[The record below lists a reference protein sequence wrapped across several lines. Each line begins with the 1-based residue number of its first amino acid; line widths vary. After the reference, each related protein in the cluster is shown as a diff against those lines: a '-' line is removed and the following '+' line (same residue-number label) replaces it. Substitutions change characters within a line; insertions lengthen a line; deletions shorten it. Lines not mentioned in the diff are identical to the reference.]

1 MLAMS
6 ITTKLVWLFLFIG
19 VALLISFLRD
29 TRAKNKKVIFFG
41 DSLTQAG
48 IQPGGYIALMKG
60 MLAKQG
66 ITGLELVGAGIG
78 GNKVY
83 DLYLRMQE
91 DVIAQS
97 PGVVVIWI
105 GVNDVWHKSSHGTG
119 TDADKFDKFY
129 RAIIKK
135 LLENNIKVMLVTPAV
150 IGEKNDYGNQQDDD
164 LDKYSRVIRDIA
176 NDMNLPLCDLRALF
190 HLYEVNNNTANA
202 DKGILTSDGVHLNE
216 AGNKFVA
223 EEIWKVLKDVQ

>member
-176 NDMNLPLCDLRALF
+176 NDMNLPLCDLRALV
-190 HLYEVNNNTANA
+190 HLYEVTNNTANV

-223 EEIWKVLKDVQ
+223 EEIWKALKDVQ

>member
-1 MLAMS
+1 MS

-176 NDMNLPLCDLRALF
+176 NDMNLPLCDLRALV
-190 HLYEVNNNTANA
+190 HLYEVTNNTANV

-223 EEIWKVLKDVQ
+223 EEIWKALKDVQ

>member
-176 NDMNLPLCDLRALF
+176 NDMNLPLCDLRALV
-190 HLYEVNNNTANA
+190 HLYEVTNNTANV

-223 EEIWKVLKDVQ
+223 EELWKVLKDVQ